1 MYLAGCYRG
10 VSNMA
15 AILTGSRMQ
24 NYRKFIRGGLKRP
37 GKPFCLNLNL
47 I

>member
-1 MYLAGCYRG
+1 MKMYLVGCYRG

-24 NYRKFIRGGLKRP
+24 NFRKLSEED
-37 GKPFCLNLNL
+37 
-47 I
+47 